1 MKVFIFC
8 MYTSIKKSANSSSL
22 WLSVSIAIVCYH
34 TEVPLSLGD
43 EACNKKDNSKYTGI
57 LKGCL
62 LSPSL
67 FLLLMT
73 QVNIDPAL
81 KSCSKTLILA

>member
-43 EACNKKDNSKYTGI
+43 EA
-57 LKGCL
+57 
-62 LSPSL
+62 
-67 FLLLMT
+67 
-73 QVNIDPAL
+73 
-81 KSCSKTLILA
+81 

>member
-43 EACNKKDNSKYTGI
+43 EAYNKKDNSKYTGM
-57 LKGCL
+57 
-62 LSPSL
+62 SL
-67 FLLLMT
+67 VPIFIS
-73 QVNIDPAL
+73 VINDSG
-81 KSCSKTLILA
+81 KYRSCIEIMF

>member
-22 WLSVSIAIVCYH
+22 WLSVIAIVCYH

-43 EACNKKDNSKYTGI
+43 EAYNKKDNSKYTGI
-57 LKGCL
+57 LQGCL

>member
-22 WLSVSIAIVCYH
+22 WLSVSITSVCYH

-57 LKGCL
+57 IQGCL

-67 FLLLMT
+67 FLLMT

-81 KSCSKTLILA
+81 KSYSTTLILA